1 MPTPKIIAYMKP
13 FCGWSNGVRAI
24 LGKYGLPYEDRDIIN
39 NPQYYAEMVAKSG
52 QHLQPT
58 LDIDGTILAD
68 VSGEEVEKW
77 LIENNIVTPSQAA
90 VGVPIN
96 APCSDEEHERMAS
109 AQSAW
114 APVNPV
120 SKG

>member
-1 MPTPKIIAYMKP
+1 MKP

-24 LGKYGLPYEDRDIIN
+24 LGKYQLEYEDRDIIN
-39 NPQYYAEMVAKSG
+39 NPAYYAEMVAKSG

-58 LDIDGTILAD
+58 LEIDGKILAD

-77 LIENNIVTPSQAA
+77 LIENGYVKPCDSQ

-96 APCSDEEHERMAS
+96 SPCSDEEHARMAANS
-109 AQSAW
+109 GQW
-114 APVNPV
+114 APVNTV
-120 SKG
+120 VR